1 MTQEKIKIVDYSNYA
16 RTEFE
21 LLKKEAQKI
30 LDHPDVSEKLK
41 NNVMDFMKRTDRL
54 QKGVDDI
61 EKRTN
66 ELARASK

>member
-1 MTQEKIKIVDYSNYA
+1 MYA

-21 LLKKEAQKI
+21 LLKQEAQKI

-41 NNVMDFMKRTDRL
+41 NDVMDFMKRTERL
-54 QKGVDDI
+54 QNGVENI
-61 EKRTN
+61 QKRIN